1 MYIFIISQITRK
13 VKMTAGGSACYNCG
27 MKKYGGA
34 HRVKNV
40 TGMAQI
46 SIDLKPARSVSD
58 VYINQK
64 MDLTNLAK
72 YIVKKKKAGEDVTY
86 FHAFLTAIG
95 KTVYNRPKLNYF
107 VANRHLWE
115 HDEIVLSF
123 VAKVSFDDHS
133 EEMMVMIPI
142 EKNDTVFTIG
152 EKVRSK
158 VDNFRKKR
166 SGSVDKKGANSAID
180 VLAKMPNCIRVP
192 LIGFLKW
199 TDKKGLLPASL
210 AEDNL
215 YYSTMI
221 VSNLGS
227 IGCGA
232 IHHNITDFGNSSSL
246 LTMGEIKDEEVITDG
261 KKEVRKMCEWGMN
274 FDERIAD
281 GYYFAKS
288 ADLLQYLLSNPE
300 ELEKPVSEKINLEEI
315 R

>member
-1 MYIFIISQITRK
+1 
-13 VKMTAGGSACYNCG
+13 

-34 HRVKNV
+34 HRVKNI

-46 SIDLKPARSVSD
+46 SIDLKPDRSVSD

-64 MDLTNLAK
+64 MDLTNLSK
-72 YIVKKKKAGEDVTY
+72 YIEKKKKAGEEVTY
-86 FHAFLTAIG
+86 FHAFLTAIA

-107 VANRHLWE
+107 VANRHVWE

-133 EEMMVMIPI
+133 EEMMVMIPV
-142 EKNDTVFTIG
+142 EKGDTIYTLG
-152 EKVRSK
+152 EKIRKK
-158 VDNFRKKR
+158 VDSFRNKKT
-166 SGSVDKKGANSAID
+166 GKVDKAGANSAID
-180 VLAKMPNCIRVP
+180 VLGKLPNVLRVP
-192 LIGFLKW
+192 IVGVFKW
-199 TDKKGLLPASL
+199 CDKKGILPSSL
-210 AEDNL
+210 CQDNL

-221 VSNLGS
+221 LSNLGS

-246 LTMGEIKDEEVITDG
+246 LTMGEIRDEEVIIDG

-300 ELEKPVSEKINLEEI
+300 ELEKPANEKINLEEI

>member
-1 MYIFIISQITRK
+1 MY
-13 VKMTAGGSACYNCG
+13 YNTS

-34 HRVKNV
+34 HRVRNV
-40 TGMAQI
+40 TGMSQI
-46 SIDLKPARSVSD
+46 SIDLKPNRSVSD

-64 MDLTNLAK
+64 MDLTELSK
-72 YIVKKKKAGEDVTY
+72 YIDKKKKASEGITY
-86 FHAFLTAIG
+86 FHAFLAAIG

-107 VANRHLWE
+107 VANRHIWE
-115 HDEIVLSF
+115 HDKIVLSF

-133 EEMMVMIPI
+133 EEMMVMVPI
-142 EKNDTVFTIG
+142 EKTDNIYTIG
-152 EKVRSK
+152 EKVRKK
-158 VDNFRKKR
+158 VESFRKKR
-166 SGSVDKKGANSAID
+166 SSSDVDKKGANSAID
-180 VLAKMPNCIRVP
+180 ILGKLPNFLRVP
-192 LIGFLKW
+192 VVGILKW

-232 IHHNITDFGNSSSL
+232 IFHNITDFGNSSSL
-246 LTMGEIKDEEVITDG
+246 LTMGEIEDEEVIIDG
-261 KKEVRKMCEWGMN
+261 KKQVRKICEWGMN

-288 ADLLQYLLSNPE
+288 ADLLQYLLSHPE
-300 ELEKPVSEKINLEEI
+300 ELEKPIGEKFDLAEI

>member
-1 MYIFIISQITRK
+1 
-13 VKMTAGGSACYNCG
+13 

-34 HRVKNV
+34 HRVKKV
-40 TGMAQI
+40 TGLSQI
-46 SIDLKPARSVSD
+46 SIDLKPNRSVSD
-58 VYINQK
+58 VFINQK

-72 YIVKKKKAGEDVTY
+72 YIEKKKKAGENVTY

-95 KTVYNRPKLNYF
+95 KTVHNRQKLNYF
-107 VANRHLWE
+107 IANRHIWE
-115 HDEIVLSF
+115 HDKIVLSF

-142 EKNDTVFTIG
+142 EKSDTIYTIG
-152 EKVRSK
+152 EKVVKK
-158 VDNFRKKR
+158 VESFRNKR
-166 SGSVDKKGANSAID
+166 KGGVAKEGANSAID
-180 VLAKMPNCIRVP
+180 VLGKLPNILRVP
-192 LIGFLKW
+192 VVGMFKW
-199 TDKKGLLPASL
+199 CDKKGILPASL
-210 AEDNL
+210 SKDNL

-232 IHHNITDFGNSSSL
+232 IFHNITDFGNSSSL
-246 LTMGEIKDEEVITDG
+246 LTMGEIKDEEVIING
-261 KKEVRKMCEWGMN
+261 KKEVRKLCEWGMN

-288 ADLLQYLLSNPE
+288 AKVLQYLLSHPE
-300 ELEKPVSEKINLEEI
+300 ELEKPAGEKVEIEEL

>member
-1 MYIFIISQITRK
+1 
-13 VKMTAGGSACYNCG
+13 

-34 HRVKNV
+34 HRVKNIP
-40 TGMAQI
+40 GLNQI
-46 SIDLKPARSVSD
+46 NIDLKPKRSVSD

-72 YIVKKKKAGEDVTY
+72 YIEKQKKSDTKVTY
-86 FHAFLTAIG
+86 FHAFLTAIA
-95 KTVYNRPKLNYF
+95 KTVYNRPKLNHF
-107 VANRHLWE
+107 VANRHLYE
-115 HDEIVLSF
+115 HDRIVLSF

-142 EKNDTVFTIG
+142 DKNDTIFTIG
-152 EKVRSK
+152 DKIRKK
-158 VDNFRKKR
+158 VDSFRNARANKIN
-166 SGSVDKKGANSAID
+166 KKGANSAID
-180 VLAKMPNCIRVP
+180 FLAKLPNIIRVP
-192 LIGFLKW
+192 LISCLEWTDRKGFLPSFL
-199 TDKKGLLPASL
+199 TV
-210 AEDNL
+210 DNL

-232 IHHNITDFGNSSSL
+232 IFHNLNDFGNSSSL
-246 LTMGEIKDEEVITDG
+246 LTMGEIKDEEVIENG
-261 KKEVRKMCEWGMN
+261 KKTVKKLCEWGMN

-288 ADLLQYLLSNPE
+288 ADLLQYLLDHPE
-300 ELEKPVSEKINLEEI
+300 ELEKPASEKVEIPEI

>member
-1 MYIFIISQITRK
+1 M
-13 VKMTAGGSACYNCG
+13 
-27 MKKYGGA
+27 KYGGA
-34 HRVKNV
+34 HRVKSV

-46 SIDLKPARSVSD
+46 SIDLKPNRSVSD
-58 VYINQK
+58 VFINQK

-72 YIVKKKKAGEDVTY
+72 YIEKKKKEGSEVTY
-86 FHAFLTAIG
+86 FHAFLAAIG

-107 VANRHLWE
+107 VANRHIWE
-115 HDEIVLSF
+115 HDKIVLSF

-142 EKNDTVFTIG
+142 DKNDTIFSIG
-152 EKVRSK
+152 AKVRKK
-158 VDNFRKKR
+158 VDAFRSSKTDEI
-166 SGSVDKKGANSAID
+166 DKKGANSAID
-180 VLAKMPNCIRVP
+180 VLGALPNIIRVP
-192 LIGFLKW
+192 IVGVLKW

-210 AEDNL
+210 AKDNL

-232 IHHNITDFGNSSSL
+232 IFHNITDFGNSSSL
-246 LTMGEIKDEEVITDG
+246 LTMGEIRDEEVIENG
-261 KKEVRKMCEWGMN
+261 KKSVRKICEWGMN

-288 ADLLQYLLSNPE
+288 ADVLQYLLSNPE
-300 ELEKPVSEKINLEEI
+300 LLEEPASKKVEIDEI

>member
-1 MYIFIISQITRK
+1 
-13 VKMTAGGSACYNCG
+13 
-27 MKKYGGA
+27 MKKYGGS
-34 HRVKNV
+34 HRVKNL

-58 VYINQK
+58 VYINQS
-64 MDLTNLAK
+64 MDLTNLSK
-72 YIVKKKKAGEDVTY
+72 YIEKKKKAGEDVTY

-107 VANRHLWE
+107 VANRHLYE
-115 HDEIVLSF
+115 HDKIVLSF

-142 EKNDTVFTIG
+142 EKNDDIHTIG
-152 EKVRSK
+152 KKIRQK
-158 VDNFRKKR
+158 VDSFRKKHT
-166 SGSVDKKGANSAID
+166 GDVDKKGANSAID
-180 VLAKMPNCIRVP
+180 ILGKMPNPVRVP
-192 LIGFLKW
+192 LIGVLKW

-246 LTMGEIKDEEVITDG
+246 LTMGEIEEKEVIKDG
-261 KKEVRKMCEWGMN
+261 KKEVRKICEWGMN

-288 ADLLQYLLSNPE
+288 ADLLQYLLDNPE
-300 ELEKPVSEKINLEEI
+300 LLEKPIGEKINLEEI

>member
-1 MYIFIISQITRK
+1 
-13 VKMTAGGSACYNCG
+13 
-27 MKKYGGA
+27 MKRYGGA
-34 HRVKNV
+34 RRVKNV
-40 TGMAQI
+40 TGLSQI
-46 SIDLKPARSVSD
+46 SIDLKPHRSVSD

-64 MDLTNLAK
+64 MDLTSLTE
-72 YIVKKKKAGEDVTY
+72 YIAKKKEAGEGVSL

-115 HDEIVLSF
+115 HEKIVLSF
-123 VAKVSFDDHS
+123 VAKVSFDDYS

-142 EKNDTVFTIG
+142 EKKDNVFTIG
-152 EKVRSK
+152 EKINEK
-158 VDNFRKKR
+158 VDSFRKKR
-166 SGSVDKKGANSAID
+166 SKKVDKKGANSAID
-180 VLAKMPNCIRVP
+180 VFGKMPNIVRVP
-192 LIGFLKW
+192 LVGFLKW

-210 AEDNL
+210 AKDNL

-232 IHHNITDFGNSSSL
+232 IFHNINDFGNSSSL
-246 LTMGEIKDEEVITDG
+246 LTMGEIEDMEVVING
-261 KKEVRKMCEWGMN
+261 KSEVRKICEWGMN

-288 ADLLQYLLSNPE
+288 ADLLQFFLENPE
-300 ELEKPVSEKINLEEI
+300 ELEKPVGEKIEI
-315 R
+315 PDIR

>member
-1 MYIFIISQITRK
+1 
-13 VKMTAGGSACYNCG
+13 

-46 SIDLKPARSVSD
+46 SIDLKPNRSVSD

-64 MDLTNLAK
+64 MDLTELVK
-72 YIVKKKKAGEDVTY
+72 YVEKKKKAGENITF

-107 VANRHLWE
+107 VCNRHIWE
-115 HDEIVLSF
+115 HDKIVLSF
-123 VAKVSFDDHS
+123 VAKVSFDDRS

-142 EKNDTVFTIG
+142 EKNDNIYTIG
-152 EKVRSK
+152 EKVKAK
-158 VDNFRKKR
+158 VDSFRQKR
-166 SGSVDKKGANSAID
+166 SGAVDKKGANSAID
-180 VLAKMPNCIRVP
+180 VLAKLPNCLRVP
-192 LIGFLKW
+192 VVGLLKW

-232 IHHNITDFGNSSSL
+232 IFHNITDFGNSSSL
-246 LTMGEIKDEEVITDG
+246 LTMGEIKDEEVIIGG
-261 KKEVRKMCEWGMN
+261 KKEIRKICEWGMN

-300 ELEKPVSEKINLEEI
+300 ELEKPASERIDLEEI

>member
-1 MYIFIISQITRK
+1 
-13 VKMTAGGSACYNCG
+13 

-34 HRVKNV
+34 HRVKDI

-46 SIDLKPARSVSD
+46 SIDLKPNRSVSD
-58 VYINQK
+58 VYINQR
-64 MDLTNLAK
+64 MDLTNLSK
-72 YIVKKKKAGEDVTY
+72 YIEKKKKAGEGVTY

-95 KTVYNRPKLNYF
+95 KTVYNRPKLNRF
-107 VANRHLWE
+107 VANRHVWE
-115 HDEIVLSF
+115 HDQIVLSF

-142 EKNDTVFTIG
+142 EKNDNIYTIG
-152 EKVRSK
+152 EKVRKK
-158 VDNFRKKR
+158 VDSFRKKR
-166 SGSVDKKGANSAID
+166 ADAVDKKGANSAID
-180 VLAKMPNCIRVP
+180 VLAKFPNFIRVP
-192 LIGFLKW
+192 LVGTLKW
-199 TDKKGLLPASL
+199 CDKKGILPSSL
-210 AEDNL
+210 GEDNL

-232 IHHNITDFGNSSSL
+232 IFHNITDFGNSSSL
-246 LTMGEIKDEEVITDG
+246 LTMGEIEDKEVIING
-261 KKEVRKMCEWGMN
+261 KKQVRKICEWGMN

-288 ADLLQYLLSNPE
+288 AKTLQYLLSNPE
-300 ELEKPVSEKINLEEI
+300 ELEKPAGEKVDMGEL

>member
-1 MYIFIISQITRK
+1 
-13 VKMTAGGSACYNCG
+13 

-34 HRVKNV
+34 HRVKHI

-46 SIDLKPARSVSD
+46 SIDLKPHRSVSD

-64 MDLTNLAK
+64 MDLTNLSK
-72 YIVKKKKAGEDVTY
+72 YIEKKKKAGEEVTF

-95 KTVYNRPKLNYF
+95 KTVYNRPKLNRF
-107 VANRHLWE
+107 VCDRHIWE
-115 HDEIVLSF
+115 HDKIVLSF

-133 EEMMVMIPI
+133 EEMMVMVPI
-142 EKNDTVFTIG
+142 EKDDTIYTIG
-152 EKVRSK
+152 EKVRKK
-158 VDNFRKKR
+158 VDSFRKKR
-166 SGSVDKKGANSAID
+166 SGEVEKEGANSAID
-180 VLAKMPNCIRVP
+180 ILAKLPNFLRVP
-192 LIGFLKW
+192 VVGALKW
-199 TDKKGLLPASL
+199 TDKKGLLPTSL
-210 AEDNL
+210 AKDNL

-232 IHHNITDFGNSSSL
+232 IFHNITDFGNSSSL
-246 LTMGEIKDEEVITDG
+246 LTMGEIKDEEVIIDG
-261 KKEVRKMCEWGMN
+261 KKEVRKICEWGMN

-300 ELEKPVSEKINLEEI
+300 ELEKPASEKIDLEEI